1 MVRKKSLSNRELT
14 LALARVLRE
23 RQDVKVKPKALT
35 KKEIAIALAKILRN
49 QKRKEE
55 SKRIIREEKS
65 IEEKV
70 SIKALQESQLS
81 MVKSTDF
88 WKEHEKHHKGA
99 KLEILESEGPRNSD
113 SLRASLASVDLGYS
127 SQVEEGGVS
136 YGPAE
141 QQHLAPSGGDSYMGS
156 NDPNRPGFW
165 ATCTC
170 GMTMEVDSNP
180 KNNNTIEVKSYGVA
194 MTSSGNASV
203 YTAAPSGQAVS
214 YGVAESKGASYKA

>member
-1 MVRKKSLSNRELT
+1 MAAKKKLSNRELT

-23 RQDVKVKPKALT
+23 RREVKVKPKPLT

-49 QKRKEE
+49 QKRKE
-55 SKRIIREEKS
+55 SVKRFGHEEVS

-81 MVKSTDF
+81 MVESTDF

-99 KLEILESEGPRNSD
+99 KLEILDSDNQRSGD
-113 SLRASLASVDLGYS
+113 SLRASLATVDVGYS
-127 SQVEEGGVS
+127 SQTEEVGVS

-141 QQHLAPSGGDSYMGS
+141 QQQVQAGSGDMYMGS
-156 NDPNRPGFW
+156 NDPDRPGFW

-180 KNNNTIEVKSYGVA
+180 KGNAVEVKSYGVA
-194 MTSSGNASV
+194 MTSTGNASV
-203 YTAAPSGQAVS
+203 YTAAPSGQPVT
-214 YGVAESKGASYKA
+214 YGATESKGASYSP